1 MKYFH
6 LTVYPA
12 FTRRLPCIL
21 NVTRAKFNLDFVS
34 FFKATLCVTHSGSHF
49 CAEFNFSHL
58 PWRFEKYIFKK
69 DQQKNKPSQPVQRLW
84 RNFAMKVFLSR
95 AELRF

>member
-6 LTVYPA
+6 FRVYPA
-12 FTRRLPCIL
+12 LTRRLPCIL
-21 NVTRAKFNLDFVS
+21 NVTRAKFHLDFVS

-58 PWRFEKYIFKK
+58 PWRFEKIYLNKTKQLKK
-69 DQQKNKPSQPVQRLW
+69 KT
-84 RNFAMKVFLSR
+84 SR
-95 AELRF
+95 RKLFNISCVTLR